1 MNNKLMELELNE
13 NELSNMNHLLT
24 TRQFSAEFLAKTIG
38 YYDSWICLKTQK
50 NLSAEFCFKY
60 LFNNDTDSADN
71 WTDLNDIIVY
81 LNQQDKKYSRDE
93 IMELYEKTLKEWQN
107 L

>member
-1 MNNKLMELELNE
+1 MEPELSE

-24 TRQFSAEFLAKTIG
+24 KHQFSEKFLAKTIG

-81 LNQQDKKYSRDE
+81 LNQQEKKYSRDE
-93 IMELYEKTLKEWQN
+93 IMELYEKTMKEWQN